1 MLNLLPVKSRD
12 LDFKDMALSR
22 SDAMDRCI
30 SLGKKFIE
38 HFDKIYKNPKSR
50 DVNHWINEMNAWFQ
64 KVKEIKLKESNKP
77 ILNGNL
83 RDWFFTAGANPQDFM
98 NNPTYKE
105 CEDYDKFT
113 EEILKGKNI
122 TSSLKNCLI
131 IK

>member
-1 MLNLLPVKSRD
+1 
-12 LDFKDMALSR
+12 
-22 SDAMDRCI
+22 MDRCI